1 VSALFDEMVLLD
13 HAPVDGT
20 RESVEAL
27 SQRDRLVRL
36 YDFIAPAYE
45 LNGAVSFQSPASSL
59 QRRKIS
65 DLADSFAD
73 QRLTVGC
80 GIERRK
86 AVPRQGLKLAAGGWQ
101 LFIG

>member
-1 VSALFDEMVLLD
+1 MSKIACVRRGRNEGDIIEAVRRHVSALFDEMVLLD

-65 DLADSFAD
+65 DLADSFGD
-73 QRLTVGC
+73 QRLTVG
-80 GIERRK
+80 
-86 AVPRQGLKLAAGGWQ
+86 
-101 LFIG
+101 